1 MAKKVTRYIIS
12 YTANTG
18 ERRQL
23 SKEFKKKSNATKE
36 IKRALA
42 PGKLNVKGDERTR
55 RTAPRHTISN
65 FGFNNP
71 RIVKRKLIR

>member
-1 MAKKVTRYIIS
+1 MSKKVTRYIIS

-23 SKEFKKKSNATKE
+23 SKEYEKKSNATKE
-36 IKRALA
+36 KKRLLA

-55 RTAPRHTISN
+55 RTAPRNTLPY
-65 FGFNNP
+65 GFNNP
-71 RIVKRKLIR
+71 RIIKRKLLR